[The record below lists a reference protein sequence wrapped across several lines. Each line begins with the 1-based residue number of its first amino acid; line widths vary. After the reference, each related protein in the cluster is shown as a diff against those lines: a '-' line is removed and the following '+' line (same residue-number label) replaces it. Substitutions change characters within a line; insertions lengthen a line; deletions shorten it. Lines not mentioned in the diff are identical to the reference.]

1 MTMVKPHLFIPGPT
15 NIPDAVRMAMNLP
28 MEDMRSPEFP
38 KFTLP
43 IFEDLKKVFKMKDGR
58 VFIFPSSGTGA
69 WESAITNTL
78 AVGDKV
84 LMSRFGQF
92 SLLWV
97 DMAERMGLKVELCD
111 EEWGT
116 GVPLEKYAD
125 ILAKDK
131 NHEIKAVFA
140 THNETATGVS
150 SRHRRR
156 AQGAR
161 RRQASRAAV
170 RRRRVVGRLAR
181 HAHGRVGRRL
191 LRLGFAEGLHA
202 ADRSRHPRRQPE
214 GARRQQE
221 PQRPHE
227 PLLLLLRRHDQDQ
240 RPRLLPLHAGNAAAS
255 AVCAPR
261 STCIAPKAST
271 TSSRATRALPRAC
284 APPSMRWG
292 LKLCAKEPKWHS
304 DTVSAILVPEGI
316 DANNVLKTA
325 YYRYNT
331 SLGTGLNK
339 VAGKVFRI
347 GHLGALDEVMIGG
360 VLFAV
365 EMALQGLR
373 RQRQVRFGHRR
384 GGRILL
390 ARPRPSRRPRP
401 AAEGSLSDLKRP
413 AASRPGALRFIRRR
427 SAPARL

>member
-1 MTMVKPHLFIPGPT
+1 MMVTPHLFIPGPT

-43 IFEDLKKVFKMKDGR
+43 IFEDLKKVFKMRDGR

-97 DMAERMGLKVELCD
+97 DMAERLGLKVVLCD

-131 NHEIKAVFA
+131 AHEIKAVFA
-140 THNETATGVS
+140 THNETATGVTSNIAGVRKALDTAKHPALLMVDGVS
-150 SRHRRR
+150 SVGSIDMRMGEWGVDCCVSGSQKGFMLPTGLGILAVSQR
-156 AQGAR
+156 ALDANKSLNGRMNRCFFSFEDMIKTNDQGYFPYTPATQLIR
-161 RRQASRAAV
+161 GLRAS
-170 RRRRVVGRLAR
+170 LD
-181 HAHGRVGRRL
+181 L
-191 LRLGFAEGLHA
+191 IFAEGLDNVLARHHRLA
-202 ADRSRHPRRQPE
+202 AGVR
-214 GARRQQE
+214 
-221 PQRPHE
+221 
-227 PLLLLLRRHDQDQ
+227 
-240 RPRLLPLHAGNAAAS
+240 AA
-255 AVCAPR
+255 VDG
-261 STCIAPKAST
+261 
-271 TSSRATRALPRAC
+271 
-284 APPSMRWG
+284 WG

-304 DTVSAILVPEGI
+304 DTVSAILVPEGT
-316 DANNVLKTA
+316 DSANVVKTA

-331 SLGTGLNK
+331 SLGVGLNK
-339 VAGKVFRI
+339 VAGKVFRS
-347 GHLGALDEVMIGG
+347 GHLGALDEVMVGG

-365 EMALQGLR
+365 EMALLDTG
-373 RQRQVRFGHRR
+373 VNIKAGS
-384 GGRILL
+384 GTG
-390 ARPRPSRRPRP
+390 A
-401 AAEGSLSDLKRP
+401 AAEHFRKTATKSASGRDVPKAK
-413 AASRPGALRFIRRR
+413 AA
-427 SAPARL
+427 

>member
-1 MTMVKPHLFIPGPT
+1 MTMVTPHLFIPGPT

-58 VFIFPSSGTGA
+58 VFIYPSSGTGA
-69 WESAITNTL
+69 WESTIQNTL

-97 DMAERMGLKVELCD
+97 DMAERLGLKVELCD

-140 THNETATGVS
+140 THNETATGVTS
-150 SRHRRR
+150 DIAGVRR
-156 AQGAR
+156 ALDAAKHPALLFVDGVSSVGSLDMRMGEWGVDACVSGSQKGFMLPTGLGILAVSQKALDANKTLNGRMNRCFFSWEDMIKTNDQGYFPYTPATQLIRGLRASLDLINAEGLENVFAR
-161 RRQASRAAV
+161 HHRLASGVRAAV
-170 RRRRVVGRLAR
+170 DA
-181 HAHGRVGRRL
+181 
-191 LRLGFAEGLHA
+191 
-202 ADRSRHPRRQPE
+202 
-214 GARRQQE
+214 
-221 PQRPHE
+221 
-227 PLLLLLRRHDQDQ
+227 
-240 RPRLLPLHAGNAAAS
+240 
-255 AVCAPR
+255 
-261 STCIAPKAST
+261 
-271 TSSRATRALPRAC
+271 
-284 APPSMRWG
+284 WG

-316 DANNVLKTA
+316 DSANVVKTA

-331 SLGTGLNK
+331 SLGVGLNK
-339 VAGKVFRI
+339 VAGRVFRI
-347 GHLGALDEVMIGG
+347 GHLGALDEVMVGG

-365 EMALQGLR
+365 EMALKDCGVNIKL
-373 RQRQVRFGHRR
+373 GS
-384 GGRILL
+384 GTG
-390 ARPRPSRRPRP
+390 A
-401 AAEGSLSDLKRP
+401 AAEYFSKTATKPALSK
-413 AASRPGALRFIRRR
+413 AA
-427 SAPARL
+427 